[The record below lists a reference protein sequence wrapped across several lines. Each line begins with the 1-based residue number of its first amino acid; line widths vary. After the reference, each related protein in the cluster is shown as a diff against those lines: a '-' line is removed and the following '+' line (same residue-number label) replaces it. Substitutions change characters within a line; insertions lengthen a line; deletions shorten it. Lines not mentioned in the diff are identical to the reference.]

1 MARPQNKA
9 SVKPNRSPA
18 NRLTARRIVEKQ
30 GEPFAGVLTV
40 FTIAAAQFDLAVQAF
55 HQLRRTE
62 PGEQP
67 LDPRRIK

>member
-1 MARPQNKA
+1 MA

-18 NRLTARRIVEKQ
+18 NRVSKRRFVQKQ
-30 GEPFAGVLTV
+30 REPFAGILALLA
-40 FTIAAAQFDLAVQAF
+40 IAAAQFDLTVEAF

-62 PGEQP
+62 PGEQS